1 MSIGVLTRSRIYKK
15 NYQKEHKKVI
25 VVSAIE
31 KTLNLTRK
39 IAESLDQNVQGKR
52 KFMKNLC
59 YEIVP
64 MNKKCVSSF
73 KK

>member
-31 KTLNLTRK
+31 KSFK
-39 IAESLDQNVQGKR
+39 SYKKDCR
-52 KFMKNLC
+52 KFRSKRSGKTQVHEKFVL
-59 YEIVP
+59 
-64 MNKKCVSSF
+64 
-73 KK
+73 